1 LSLTLPQSVLV
12 GVGGHCELWG
22 GEGTGVAHWKGLA
35 VIVSWE
41 GERDWG
47 ATLEGVGRPHE
58 LERDRGDWDGPVSS
72 LILPKG
78 ALGGVGNRV
87 DNGNHFASFFTKNWL
102 QTIIVFREKITR
114 LSR

>member
-1 LSLTLPQSVLV
+1 MRGSEDWGGTLS
-12 GVGGHCELWG
+12 GVGCHREL
-22 GEGTGVAHWKGLA
+22 
-35 VIVSWE
+35 

-72 LILPKG
+72 LIFPKG

-87 DNGNHFASFFTKNWL
+87 DNDNHFASFFAKN
-102 QTIIVFREKITR
+102 
-114 LSR
+114 